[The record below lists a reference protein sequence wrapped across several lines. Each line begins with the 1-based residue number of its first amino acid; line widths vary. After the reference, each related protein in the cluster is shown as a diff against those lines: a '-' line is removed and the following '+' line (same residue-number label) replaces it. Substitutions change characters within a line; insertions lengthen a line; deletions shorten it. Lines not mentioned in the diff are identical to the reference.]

1 MPVFINE
8 VVFRGEIQR
17 AGEPGQRA
25 AAEGQPAA
33 DDLAARARLVA
44 EVTQAVIDQ
53 LERELDRIGER

>member
-17 AGEPGQRA
+17 PAESGQRA
-25 AAEGQPAA
+25 TAGSQPA
-33 DDLAARARLVA
+33 DDPAARARLVA

-53 LERELDRIGER
+53 LERELDRIHER